1 MILDKVEIKNFRS
14 IKDVTISFKNKG
26 LILIGKNEAGKSNVL
41 KSIAA
46 LFGEYNVSN
55 KDKRKRIQNE
65 TIDSYYIRG
74 IFKLS
79 DDDKQKIKGDLEKE
93 YKNVQII
100 EFENSKS
107 IDDYIN
113 NNFKEI
119 LIHIDID
126 ENETPRFTYWTIDI
140 KQGFIQKDKIY
151 LLQDGITLSK
161 EPTQTEFDLY
171 NEPQI

>member
-79 DDDKQKIKGDLEKE
+79 DDDKQKIKGDLENE

-100 EFENSKS
+100 EFENSDDTPVIQRINEKGKDYVHQPIPIS
-107 IDDYIN
+107 EISASEIEEKLKEDGYEIIDSYT
-113 NNFKEI
+113 
-119 LIHIDID
+119 LIQ
-126 ENETPRFTYWTIDI
+126 Y
-140 KQGFIQKDKIY
+140 
-151 LLQDGITLSK
+151 
-161 EPTQTEFDLY
+161 
-171 NEPQI
+171 